1 VSSGNHSAQA
11 LHRVYGF
18 EGDALDPAKGHA
30 LFLEKDLRD
39 RGPDAD

>member
-11 LHRVYGF
+11 LYRVYGF